1 MINGYLWQTK
11 AHCRT
16 KWAHVNC
23 VLRLRIPYIVSWS
36 YCQVLFFSG
45 WCFLLFGVDLGSTIF
60 LYVLF
65 TPGLERM
72 FGRNVKLVHCKHIPK
87 ISMHSTAQN
96 HPRDLSSQPGIST
109 AVSMA
114 KDHTRSKWA
123 RSQLWNQCQN
133 QTQLDQLITVIV
145 YLNLRLIYYR
155 INQNYCMNYCESP
168 VRFTSIYI
176 DLHRFTSI
184 YIVLIVLI

>member
-1 MINGYLWQTK
+1 MDIFGKLKHIVEQNE
-11 AHCRT
+11 HMS
-16 KWAHVNC
+16 
-23 VLRLRIPYIVSWS
+23 IVSCDYEFLTS
-36 YCQVLFFSG
+36 CHGVIAKCFF
-45 WCFLLFGVDLGSTIF
+45 FPDGVSCCLGSIWGPPFF

-184 YIVLIVLI
+184 YIDLHRFT

>member
-1 MINGYLWQTK
+1 MAPCFETVSVFFLLLYCNYCEIDQQAERHVILQVKPDEPMINGYLWQTK

-87 ISMHSTAQN
+87 ISMHSTAQK
-96 HPRDLSSQPGIST
+96 SSKRFVFSAWHFNGRVDGKRSYSIQVGKKPALKPVPESNT
-109 AVSMA
+109 
-114 KDHTRSKWA
+114 TRP
-123 RSQLWNQCQN
+123 
-133 QTQLDQLITVIV
+133 
-145 YLNLRLIYYR
+145 
-155 INQNYCMNYCESP
+155 INYSYCVP
-168 VRFTSIYI
+168 
-176 DLHRFTSI
+176 
-184 YIVLIVLI
+184 

>member
-60 LYVLF
+60 FVCIIH
-65 TPGLERM
+65 PWSRKNVRKERQV
-72 FGRNVKLVHCKHIPK
+72 GALQTYPKNIP
-87 ISMHSTAQN
+87 N
-96 HPRDLSSQPGIST
+96 HPESVVSIRVLDHPDLRYVWCSARRSSKFPRNCST
-109 AVSMA
+109 ICKNHVVPIL
-114 KDHTRSKWA
+114 KICF
-123 RSQLWNQCQN
+123 LE
-133 QTQLDQLITVIV
+133 ITS
-145 YLNLRLIYYR
+145 LQIYQKK
-155 INQNYCMNYCESP
+155 NN
-168 VRFTSIYI
+168 SI
-176 DLHRFTSI
+176 
-184 YIVLIVLI
+184 

>member
-60 LYVLF
+60 FVCIIH
-65 TPGLERM
+65 PWSRKNVRKERQVGALQTYPKNIHALDGPKSSKR
-72 FGRNVKLVHCKHIPK
+72 FVFSAWHFNGRVDGKRSYSIQVGKKPALKPVPESN
-87 ISMHSTAQN
+87 T
-96 HPRDLSSQPGIST
+96 
-109 AVSMA
+109 
-114 KDHTRSKWA
+114 TRP
-123 RSQLWNQCQN
+123 
-133 QTQLDQLITVIV
+133 
-145 YLNLRLIYYR
+145 
-155 INQNYCMNYCESP
+155 INYSYCVP
-168 VRFTSIYI
+168 
-176 DLHRFTSI
+176 
-184 YIVLIVLI
+184 